1 MIPKILKIK
10 GLYSYKDD
18 EESIIDFDKLKEARL
33 FGIFGATGSG
43 KSSILEAILYALYGK
58 TVRLTVDS
66 KGELMNV
73 DSKTLLIDFTFENEG
88 KTYRRIV
95 EGNRKNETV
104 KFDKVRTL
112 QLDKATWKPLS
123 DMSGKDLTGL
133 DLEEFT
139 KTIIIP
145 QDKFRDFIELG
156 DSKRIEMLSDLFGLH
171 KFDLWD
177 KTNSLKK
184 QVEIQIGNIES
195 ELKGIGET
203 DAAFIKKLK
212 AEEADLK
219 KLLVQYDTTLAELEE
234 IKKLMDAILENSVKL
249 KDETLKKQTI
259 IAQINDNQSFIET
272 NKMQFNELKV
282 QFDNRHTLKTRAQD
296 LRNIA
301 KILDWR
307 SKITNLNTRLERGT
321 ALVAEEV
328 LKLKTLQTDVSN
340 KEKEHKTLSSNSP
353 DFTALTAVRTWFTTA
368 FQLEK
373 DHNRL
378 ADEKKQLENRID
390 TGKSNAK
397 VLFVEINKT
406 VADAP
411 FFEKTNEAILFIKN
425 QFQIIEKQE
434 HDLEEAYIRLKS
446 SENLKGHL
454 ASLKEGQPC
463 PLCGATHHPSVF
475 TPQSVADELK
485 NADTKRTKL
494 KATRQTLLNI
504 DRELQVLLKGAIDA
518 MEDLKRHTFDLT
530 ENQKIKEKHVQNFT
544 WIPRFSPENITF
556 LTLAEAEAAA
566 FNEKL
571 DTAFKALNQA
581 QNNLKIQEEKIQK
594 YQEDLQK
601 IGQDKQTFQT
611 QIDVTESGLSIEK
624 DLIHWKNLPPLSIE
638 QSAQDFDNQFVI
650 IENSYSQRQ
659 KQIETAQQKITL
671 SEGQKQSIDTQI
683 KSLELAID
691 SLENVLNGRTY
702 ASEKYEALKAQKD
715 VQQRTL
721 GALGNQIA
729 DAETRFEKRTKLKA
743 FIEQLE
749 IRRQHLSVLSGLFYG
764 KGFTGYIANVFLR
777 NIINMA
783 NVWFMRFTKNTL
795 SLEVD
800 DKNRLKVKDLLNRG
814 LMRHIETLS
823 GGQKFQASLA
833 LALALSDNIQSRNNN
848 AERFFFLDEGFGSL
862 DRDALR
868 IVFETLHVLREK
880 GRVVGVI
887 SHVEDMQQEIGRY
900 LRVSLDAVKGS
911 VVEMV

>member
-10 GLYSYKDD
+10 GLYSYKDS
-18 EESIIDFDKLKEARL
+18 EESIIDFGKLKEARL

-58 TVRLTVDS
+58 TVRLTSDS

-73 DSKTLLIDFTFENEG
+73 DSNTLLIDFEFENAG

-112 QLDKATWKPLS
+112 VLDKATWRPLS
-123 DMSGKDLTGL
+123 DMTGKDLTGL

-184 QVEIQIGNIES
+184 QVEIEIGNIES
-195 ELKGIGET
+195 ELKGIG
-203 DAAFIKKLK
+203 DADALFIKKLK

-219 KLLVQYDTTLAELEE
+219 KQLAQYETTLAELEE
-234 IKKLMDAILENSVKL
+234 IKKLMDAMDENNGKL
-249 KDETLKKQTI
+249 KNETLKKEAISVQ
-259 IAQINDNQSFIET
+259 IADSQNLIET
-272 NKMQFNELKV
+272 NKVQFETLKV
-282 QFDNRHTLKTRAQD
+282 EFDNRHTLKIRAQD

-307 SKITNLNTRLERGT
+307 SKITALDARLERGAT
-321 ALVAEEV
+321 MISDEI
-328 LKLKTLQTDVSN
+328 LKRKTLQIAVSD
-340 KEKEHKTLSSNSP
+340 KEKEHKKLSSNSP
-353 DFTALTAVRTWFTTA
+353 DFPVLTTVRTWFTTA
-368 FQLEK
+368 FQYEK
-373 DHNRL
+373 EHNRL
-378 ADEKKQLENRID
+378 SDEKKQIENRIE

-411 FFEKTNEAILFIKN
+411 FFEKTNEAILFIKT
-425 QFQIIEKQE
+425 QFQWIEKQE
-434 HDLEEAYIRLKS
+434 HDLEDAYIRLKA

-454 ASLKEGQPC
+454 ATLKEGEPC

-475 TPQSVADELK
+475 TPQSLAEDLK
-485 NADTKRTKL
+485 NADAQRAKY
-494 KATRQTLLNI
+494 KATRQKLLNI
-504 DRELQVLLKGAIDA
+504 DRELQGLLKGAIDA
-518 MEDLKRHTFDLT
+518 MEDLKRHNFDLT
-530 ENQKIKEKHVQNFT
+530 ENRKLQAAHVRNFT
-544 WIPRFSPENITF
+544 WTPQFSPENITL
-556 LTLAEAEAAA
+556 LTHAEAEAAA

-571 DTAFKALNQA
+571 DIAFKALNQA
-581 QNNLKIQEEKIQK
+581 QNSLKTQEEKIQK
-594 YQEDLQK
+594 YQDDLQK
-601 IGQDKQTFQT
+601 IGQDKQAFQT
-611 QIDVTESGLSIEK
+611 SIDVTEAGLNIEK
-624 DLIHWKNLPPLSIE
+624 NVENWQNLPPLSIE
-638 QSAQDFDNQFVI
+638 QFAQDFDSQFVT
-650 IENSYSQRQ
+650 IENSFSELH
-659 KQIETAQQKITL
+659 KLIETAQQKITL
-671 SEGQKQSIDTQI
+671 SNGQKQSVDSQI
-683 KSLELAID
+683 RALEEAIEN
-691 SLENVLNGRTY
+691 LENTLCGRTY
-702 ASEKYEALKAQKD
+702 QGEKHEALKQQKD

-729 DAETRFEKRTKLKA
+729 DAETRLEKRTKLKA
-743 FIEQLE
+743 YIEQLQV
-749 IRRQHLSVLSGLFYG
+749 RRQHLSVLSGLFFG

-777 NIINMA
+777 NIIEMA
-783 NVWFMRFTKNTL
+783 NGWFMRFTKNTL
-795 SLEVD
+795 RLEVD

-814 LMRHIETLS
+814 LTRHIETLS

-833 LALALSDNIQSRNNN
+833 LALALSDNIQSRNENG
-848 AERFFFLDEGFGSL
+848 ERFFFLDEGFGSL

-900 LRVSLDAVKGS
+900 LRVSLDVVKGS